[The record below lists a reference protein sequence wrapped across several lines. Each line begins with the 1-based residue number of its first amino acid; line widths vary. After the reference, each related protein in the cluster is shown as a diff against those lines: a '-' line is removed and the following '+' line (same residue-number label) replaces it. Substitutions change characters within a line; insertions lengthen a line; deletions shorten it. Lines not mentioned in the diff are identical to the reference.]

1 MSERK
6 MLNKL
11 QDIDYKKEKT
21 QRQFHGNFTVK
32 CCIVHWEINSY
43 IVNCA
48 VTYNSQQ
55 N

>member
-1 MSERK
+1 M
-6 MLNKL
+6 
-11 QDIDYKKEKT
+11 DYKKEKT
-21 QRQFHGNFTVK
+21 QRQFHGNFTVR